1 MNERT
6 VFTEELIS
14 RLDEPID
21 PERIKTRKA
30 PGGRTVSYIEG
41 HDAIATANS
50 LFGYGNWGYRVE
62 DIRRDGRLVYAT
74 VTVTVA
80 GGIPFTD
87 VGVSI
92 ARAKE
97 GENPTYEA
105 IETAIKGAVTDGVK
119 RALKNY
125 GPQFGLSLYNR
136 ENGSNGNGGNTPP
149 EVKVPEAS
157 EEATER
163 ARAYTIPFGK
173 HQGRTLGDLLDGDEK
188 DQQYLKWLAGLVDFG
203 GRFFEAK
210 GEANAKLQKA
220 ARYLCEHLLQA

>member
-1 MNERT
+1 MTDVFNSNVVER
-6 VFTEELIS
+6 LN
-14 RLDEPID
+14 EPID
-21 PERIKTRKA
+21 PGRVKTRRA

-41 HDAIATANS
+41 HDAIATANII
-50 LFGYGNWGYRVE
+50 FGYGNWGYRVE
-62 DIRRDGRLVYAT
+62 DINRDGRLVYAT

-92 ARAKE
+92 ARARE
-97 GENPTYEA
+97 GEEPSYEA

-136 ENGSNGNGGNTPP
+136 NDSNDAQQV
-149 EVKVPEAS
+149 EVPEAS

-163 ARAYTIPFGK
+163 ARRYTITFGK
-173 HQGRTLGDLLDGDEK
+173 HQGRTLDDLVDGDER
-188 DQQYLKWLAGLVDFG
+188 DHRYLRWLAGLVDFN
-203 GRFFEAK
+203 GRYFEAR

-220 ARYLCEHLLQA
+220 ARYLCTYLLG